1 MSQPA
6 ARLTGF
12 STRPLPAAGEIL
24 RRNFKHNTINSSAMA
39 DVGMKN
45 RRKTIIG
52 VIGASSP
59 SAAGAVLAEEVG
71 RLLAGHGVVLVCGGL
86 GGVMESAARGCAAA
100 GGEVLGI
107 LPAADAAQANPYVSL
122 AVATNM
128 GHARNVIIAHT
139 AQALIAVEGEYGTLS
154 EMAIA
159 LKLGKAVIV
168 LPGTPQL
175 PGSRCAATPAE
186 AVRQAL
192 ASVSP

>member
-1 MSQPA
+1 
-6 ARLTGF
+6 
-12 STRPLPAAGEIL
+12 
-24 RRNFKHNTINSSAMA
+24 
-39 DVGMKN
+39 
-45 RRKTIIG
+45 
-52 VIGASSP
+52 
-59 SAAGAVLAEEVG
+59 
-71 RLLAGHGVVLVCGGL
+71 
-86 GGVMESAARGCAAA
+86 MESAARGCAAA